1 MNMRE
6 RVNWTIV
13 CAAIALAL
21 AALLFWS
28 GWFCGASS
36 ADGRAI
42 AKVKD
47 DIAAATQSIQS
58 RMDSRLDKI
67 EGKLDGMD
75 AKLDAILRI
84 ATNPPPDMR
93 GAR

>member
-1 MNMRE
+1 MNMEE
-6 RVNWTIV
+6 RVKWTIV
-13 CAAIALAL
+13 CAAIVLAL
-21 AALLFWS
+21 AVFLFWS
-28 GWFCGASS
+28 GWFCGSS
-36 ADGRAI
+36 SNGRAI

-47 DIAAATQSIQS
+47 DIAAATQSVQS

>member
-1 MNMRE
+1 MKLGERMNWM
-6 RVNWTIV
+6 IV
-13 CAAIALAL
+13 CAMIALAL

-28 GWFCGASS
+28 GWFCGKS
-36 ADGRAI
+36 AFDGRAI
-42 AKVKD
+42 AEVRD
-47 DIAAATQSIQS
+47 DIAAAAQSVQN

-75 AKLDAILRI
+75 AKLDAILKI

>member
-1 MNMRE
+1 MNMGE
-6 RVNWTIV
+6 RVKWTIV
-13 CAAIALAL
+13 CAAIVLAL
-21 AALLFWS
+21 AAFLFWS
-28 GWFCGASS
+28 GWFCGSS
-36 ADGRAI
+36 SNGRAI
-42 AKVKD
+42 AEVKD
-47 DIAAATQSIQS
+47 DIAVAAQSVQS
-58 RMDSRLDKI
+58 HMDARLDKI